1 MFFYKN
7 PNERVVVLRKRLVNK
22 WTIVPL
28 VLIVL
33 YVMFFYIIPFSRR
46 PAIPLSYRECLS
58 ARRDYV
64 RPSPE
69 TRSCAF
75 TVPSTDEKIFAE
87 CQEQRGTIDIAAEE
101 GGTRFCTLGFAE
113 PENFD
118 AASEDCR
125 TIANVVLRVMC
136 RFGLLWLR

>member
-7 PNERVVVLRKRLVNK
+7 PNERVVVLRRRFFNK
-22 WTIVPL
+22 WTIIPL
-28 VLIVL
+28 ILVIA
-33 YVMFFYIIPFSRR
+33 YVVIFYIIPFSRR
-46 PAIPLSYRECLS
+46 PLVPLTYRECLG

-64 RPSPE
+64 RPSPA

-75 TVPSTDEKIFAE
+75 TVPSSDEEIFWE
-87 CQEQRGTIDIAAEE
+87 CQEQRGTIDIAAEP

-113 PENFD
+113 QENFD

-125 TIANVVLRVMC
+125 TISNAAFRVLC